1 MFSRLT
7 KTLISVYNLAMNKW
21 YHLDKHHIQNPV
33 QCEGYLLYQTGRIF
47 CDEHYLVDE
56 HSHLEWIELTVVTD
70 GLGKVSAN
78 GIAVPVKKGDVFVSF
93 PCDTHQVISSPD
105 NPLKFD
111 FLTYFPTDENMLA
124 SLETLFPK
132 FAPAQSRIISGQKIA
147 PLVQEII
154 AEADS
159 NGLFSQKL
167 IGSLLQQISIH
178 IIRCFENA
186 ESVMQK
192 TSVTQLCYSI
202 MNYIDT
208 HIFSISSLGDLENVS
223 GYNYSY
229 LSALFHDV
237 CGQTLSSYF
246 RHARLNGAR
255 RLIGEKTLTLTEIAT
270 LLGYSSL
277 YSFSKAYKAYFG
289 ISPSFDNK

>member
-1 MFSRLT
+1 
-7 KTLISVYNLAMNKW
+7 MNKW
-21 YHLDKHHIQNPV
+21 YHLDKPHIQNPLK
-33 QCEGYLLYQTGRIF
+33 CDRFLLYQTGRIF
-47 CDEHYLVDE
+47 CDQNYAVDE

-70 GLGKVSAN
+70 GVGKVSAN

-105 NPLKFD
+105 APLKFD
-111 FLTYFPTDENMLA
+111 FLTFYPTDENTLK
-124 SLETLFPK
+124 SLESLFIK
-132 FAPAQSRIISGQKIA
+132 FASAQNRVISGQKIA
-147 PLVQEII
+147 PLVQEVIV
-154 AEADS
+154 EVDS
-159 NGLFSQKL
+159 NALYSQKL
-167 IGSLLQQISIH
+167 ISSILEQISIH
-178 IIRCFENA
+178 IIRSFESG
-186 ESVMQK
+186 ETITQK
-192 TSVTQLCYSI
+192 TSATQLCYSI

-208 HIFSISSLGDLENVS
+208 HIFSISSLGELENVS

-255 RLIGEKTLTLTEIAT
+255 RLILEKTLTLTEIAA

-277 YSFSKAYKAYFG
+277 YSFSKAYKSYFG
-289 ISPSFDNK
+289 VSPSFDGKEIEK